1 MAKNTDLNIRI
12 TGDSSSYTS
21 QVFKATAANDALHK
35 SVNGVSK
42 GLIAINGPLGGVAG
56 RFEALRGIMTSG
68 AAAWVGFGAAVTGAS
83 AVLLSSIRTY
93 DKYEQQQLKVQQ
105 LLETTGYAAGLSAQE
120 LQRNAE
126 KVALGTLA
134 SVEGIQEAQGA
145 LLTFKSVQGDTF
157 LEAIGLAQDM
167 ASVMGGSAK
176 SNALQLG
183 KALQDPVKGITA
195 LTRSG
200 VSFTE
205 GQQDMIRA
213 MVEAGDKAGAQKIIL
228 RELAGQLNK
237 TAAAQAQGF
246 AGSVDTLSQRWDE
259 LQVKLAD
266 TGPAE
271 KATQW
276 INELANAFHLL
287 AEEIEPTVDGLET
300 KLAVLQ
306 ARLNKGF
313 NGRSGGSQKSA
324 VLAEIEAINDQLEI
338 ARARAGDLESVASL
352 IEKTQGRIADLE
364 AQKPTSGGG
373 RSGNAKN
380 AARQQELAAEKAF
393 LEELEGI
400 RAREIEIDEK
410 AAATQ
415 AKIKADEQAE
425 LEERN
430 AKQLAK
436 ERAAAEQQ
444 LTNLRKTLAD
454 KKEVERMA
462 YVERQ
467 QMIDEFR
474 AKGII
479 DDAEQWQLETD
490 NFENYQKR
498 LTEIQKAEL
507 DQRAKDKSAADENA
521 YIQLMNSIGLG
532 AEAERAAHEKRMEY
546 LADSLAQKR
555 ITQQQH
561 DDMELSMKRYH
572 AAAMLH
578 IEAQAQAAVM
588 GHAVTAMAALGKE
601 KSKAYKIAL
610 AAQQAAAGFSI
621 IMDTEKAAVSALA
634 MMPGP
639 PGVAYAG
646 FIRGIGYSSAGIVMG
661 QAFAGAFEN
670 GGIVPGTSYT
680 GDNLVARVNSSE
692 MILNRAQQAQLF
704 GIANGKGGGSGSG
717 GNTTVQVIN
726 ASSNSTIKEQQST
739 GPDGR
744 MIKQY
749 VIADLDADEEIT
761 QRLMSKFRL
770 NPYGS

>member
-12 TGDSSSYTS
+12 KGDSSSYTS

-167 ASVMGGSAK
+167 ASVMGGTAK

-183 KALQDPVKGITA
+183 KALQDPMKGITA

-287 AEEIEPTVDGLET
+287 AEEIEPSVDGLET
-300 KLAVLQ
+300 KLATLQ

-313 NGRSGGSQKSA
+313 NGRSGASQKSA

-338 ARARAGDLESVASL
+338 ARARAGDLDSVASL
-352 IEKTQGRIADLE
+352 IEQTQSRIADLE
-364 AQKPTSGGG
+364 AQKPSSGGG
-373 RSGNAKN
+373 RSGKAKN

-400 RAREIEIDEK
+400 REREIDIDKK

-436 ERAAAEQQ
+436 DQAAAEQQ
-444 LTNLRKTLAD
+444 LTNLRKTLSD

-479 DDAEQWQLETD
+479 DEAEQWQLESD

-507 DQRAKDKSAADENA
+507 DQRAKDKSAADENS
-521 YIQLMNSIGLG
+521 YIQLMNSIGLS
-532 AEAERAAHEKRMEY
+532 AEAERAAHEQRMEY
-546 LADSLAQKR
+546 LEASLAEGH
-555 ITQQQH
+555 ITQQQYN
-561 DDMELSMKRYH
+561 DMETAMERIHGAKMLEIRMQAYGAVAGH
-572 AAAMLH
+572 AATAL
-578 IEAQAQAAVM
+578 EAI
-588 GHAVTAMAALGKE
+588 GKE
-601 KSKAYKIAL
+601 NSKAYKIAL
-610 AAQQAAAGFSI
+610 AMQKAAAIPSI
-621 IMDTEKAAVSALA
+621 IVDTEKAAISSMALL
-634 MMPGP
+634 PGP
-639 PGVAYAG
+639 AGVAMANVV
-646 FIRGIGYSSAGIVMG
+646 RGIGYASAGIVAG
-661 QAFAGAFEN
+661 QTFAGAFEN
-670 GGIVPGTSYT
+670 GGIVPGNSYT
-680 GDNLVARVNSSE
+680 GDNLTAAVNSSE
-692 MILNRAQQAQLF
+692 MILNRAQQRNLF
-704 GIANGKGGGSGSG
+704 DMANGKGNASGSG
-717 GNTTVQVIN
+717 GNTIVQVIN
-726 ASSNSTIKEQQST
+726 ASSNSKIKQQEST
-739 GPDGR
+739 GPDGQI
-744 MIKQY
+744 IKQT
-749 VIADLDADEEIT
+749 VIADLDAGEEIMQSIMT
-761 QRLMSKFRL
+761 RFRL
-770 NPYGS
+770 TPYGS

>member
-12 TGDSSSYTS
+12 KGDSSSYTS

-167 ASVMGGSAK
+167 ASVMGGTAK

-183 KALQDPVKGITA
+183 KALQDPMKGITA

-213 MVEAGDKAGAQKIIL
+213 MVEVGDKAGAQKIIL

-237 TAAAQAQGF
+237 TATAQAQGF

-287 AEEIEPTVDGLET
+287 AEEIEPSVDGLET
-300 KLAVLQ
+300 KLATLQ

-313 NGRSGGSQKSA
+313 NGRSGASQKSA

-338 ARARAGDLESVASL
+338 ARARAGDLDSVASL
-352 IEKTQGRIADLE
+352 IEQTQSRIADLE

-373 RSGNAKN
+373 RSGKAKN
-380 AARQQELAAEKAF
+380 AARQQELATEKAF

-400 RAREIEIDEK
+400 REREIDIDKK

-425 LEERN
+425 LEDRN

-436 ERAAAEQQ
+436 DRAAAEQQ

-467 QMIDEFR
+467 QMIDDFR

-479 DDAEQWQLETD
+479 DEAEQWQLESD

-507 DQRAKDKSAADENA
+507 DQRAKDKSAADENS
-521 YIQLMNSIGLG
+521 YIQLMNSIGLS
-532 AEAERAAHEKRMEY
+532 AEAERAAHEQRMEY
-546 LADSLAQKR
+546 LKASLAEGK
-555 ITQQQH
+555 ITKQQYN
-561 DDMELSMKRYH
+561 DMETAMERMHGAQLLEIEMQTYGAVAGH
-572 AAAMLH
+572 AATAL
-578 IEAQAQAAVM
+578 EAI
-588 GHAVTAMAALGKE
+588 GKE
-601 KSKAYKIAL
+601 NSKAYKIAL
-610 AAQQAAAGFSI
+610 AMQKAAAIPSI
-621 IMDTEKAAVSALA
+621 IVDTEKAAISSMALL
-634 MMPGP
+634 PGP
-639 PGVAYAG
+639 AGVAMAKVV
-646 FIRGIGYSSAGIVMG
+646 RGIGYASAGIVAG
-661 QAFAGAFEN
+661 QTFAGAFEN
-670 GGIVPGTSYT
+670 GGIVPGNSYT
-680 GDNLVARVNSSE
+680 GDNLTAAVNSSE
-692 MILNRAQQAQLF
+692 MILNRAQQRNLF
-704 GIANGKGGGSGSG
+704 DMANGKANASGSG

-726 ASSNSTIKEQQST
+726 ASSNSAIKKQQST
-739 GPDGR
+739 GPDGQT
-744 MIKQY
+744 IKQF